1 MKPKSIVTILLL
13 VFVAVSVGFL
23 INKESRKS
31 TEAGTQAS
39 VPSKELGAQSDGDEN
54 NDKNIADATDL
65 KNEGTTG
72 PGKNSP
78 RKESRNSA
86 GTNEATRQRIPDS
99 KVVVYYFHGNTRCFT
114 CRAIENFS
122 RAAVGN
128 GFPDELQKGRLEF
141 QVINVE
147 DPANEHFVGDYQLV
161 TRSVVL
167 VRYAG
172 GKQEK
177 WKNLDRVWELVRDN
191 DAFARYVQ
199 TETRQFLGGA

>member
-1 MKPKSIVTILLL
+1 MKLKSLVTTVLLF
-13 VFVAVSVGFL
+13 FVAVSVGFM
-23 INKESRKS
+23 IGKEGLKSTDDKILSTKVTTRKS
-31 TEAGTQAS
+31 GTSTVIKEAPSQKVRGT
-39 VPSKELGAQSDGDEN
+39 
-54 NDKNIADATDL
+54 
-65 KNEGTTG
+65 
-72 PGKNSP
+72 
-78 RKESRNSA
+78 
-86 GTNEATRQRIPDS
+86 

-141 QVINVE
+141 QAVNVE
-147 DPANEHFVGDYQLV
+147 EPANEHFVRDYQLV

-167 VRYAG
+167 VRYAD

-191 DAFARYVQ
+191 EAFAGYVQ

>member
-1 MKPKSIVTILLL
+1 MKSKSVVTLLL
-13 VFVAVSVGFL
+13 LAFVAVSVGFL
-23 INKESRKS
+23 IHKESRNS
-31 TEAGTQAS
+31 IEAAAQAPVPGNSPRAQAS
-39 VPSKELGAQSDGDEN
+39 AYEN
-54 NDKNIADATDL
+54 NGESID
-65 KNEGTTG
+65 GSSGGSTG

-78 RKESRNSA
+78 RNETQKSA
-86 GTNEATRQRIPDS
+86 GTNEAIRQNVSDS

-128 GFPDELQKGRLEF
+128 GFPNELQKGRLEF
-141 QVINVE
+141 QAINVE
-147 DPANEHFVGDYQLV
+147 EPANEHFVQDYQLV

-167 VRYAG
+167 VRYSD